1 MRSWPS
7 NNLLRHPL
15 SAPVLLVVVILAV
28 YYPALLSG
36 IHPIDDPG
44 ILDLFSASPP
54 LSRILLPGSGYYYRP
69 MAELSFYLDNMLWGM
84 EPSAMHLENILLHC
98 ANGLLVYLLAR
109 RVIGRHEND
118 NETLYIMPL
127 LAALL
132 FALHPLNVE
141 AVAWI
146 AGRTDPLL
154 GLFVLSA
161 SYFWLNWLEKP
172 RWQDMSATLLL
183 FGAALLT
190 KETALAFGAVI
201 VALALAWPGSATR
214 KQRLSAINMIAAPGV
229 LLVIITLVFWSGT
242 SGLSRFM
249 GGTDLQLAQG
259 AWHALIAYGFY
270 VRKLIV
276 PFPLNFAINE
286 VNPLNGLLGVAILPF
301 LWWVL
306 RLYRLS
312 GVFFVS
318 AALLIMPAILVAVKQ
333 VAWTPFAER
342 YLYLSTAFV
351 ALGLAGIAEVW
362 QRKYPVVLLSFFIL
376 LLSGSA
382 LVCFQRNLL
391 WKDPLSF
398 FQDAVE
404 KSPEFGSVYYSLGG
418 ILIQKGEID
427 QALAAFTTADQLN
440 KRVSMRY
447 PIKAGIMGTMLA
459 KGEFLEAR
467 TYFFQIF
474 NKKQDASADF
484 LELLQKADGSR
495 LISLGHD
502 EKLLLAHDLL
512 ETLDLLNQKKP
523 DPFWLYRSGQFAL
536 IMEDTVRAADFFR
549 RSYAAAPVDAH
560 YRPAAHTYLLKL
572 ERAK

>member
-427 QALAAFTTADQLN
+427 RALAAFTTADQLN

-536 IMEDTVRAADFFR
+536 IKEDTVRAADFFR

>member
-1 MRSWPS
+1 
-7 NNLLRHPL
+7 
-15 SAPVLLVVVILAV
+15 
-28 YYPALLSG
+28 
-36 IHPIDDPG
+36 
-44 ILDLFSASPP
+44 
-54 LSRILLPGSGYYYRP
+54 
-69 MAELSFYLDNMLWGM
+69 
-84 EPSAMHLENILLHC
+84 
-98 ANGLLVYLLAR
+98 
-109 RVIGRHEND
+109 
-118 NETLYIMPL
+118 
-127 LAALL
+127 
-132 FALHPLNVE
+132 
-141 AVAWI
+141 
-146 AGRTDPLL
+146 
-154 GLFVLSA
+154 
-161 SYFWLNWLEKP
+161 
-172 RWQDMSATLLL
+172 
-183 FGAALLT
+183 
-190 KETALAFGAVI
+190 
-201 VALALAWPGSATR
+201 
-214 KQRLSAINMIAAPGV
+214 
-229 LLVIITLVFWSGT
+229 
-242 SGLSRFM
+242 
-249 GGTDLQLAQG
+249 
-259 AWHALIAYGFY
+259 
-270 VRKLIV
+270 
-276 PFPLNFAINE
+276 

-306 RLYRLS
+306 RRYRLS

-318 AALLIMPAILVAVKQ
+318 AVLLIMPAILVAVKQ

-427 QALAAFTTADQLN
+427 RALAAFTTADQLN